1 VTCWLILVEE
11 MKLISEALQQ
21 GHVALDLEAS
31 NFPTAVRLTVKRMV
45 DDGLLPDSLESAVV
59 ENLLEHEQVYPTAIG
74 HAVAVPHAYLDG
86 LDGQV
91 IQLVRLVEPINLGAP
106 DGVPTQF
113 LFFLLGPTGAAS
125 RHIDSVANIARLFS
139 DEEFRYEAG
148 EAASADDLLV
158 ALQRSIGRTETG
170 EMVRPAISESL
181 AYTGKLA
188 GGIVLD
194 IKRRWPHY
202 LDDFREGFHP
212 KCLGSTMFLFFACLA
227 PAVTFGGLMAVET
240 NNQIGAVEM
249 ILASAICGIIYAV
262 FSGTPLIILGGTGPL
277 LIFTAV
283 LYRLCLDY
291 EIEFLPTYAWVGLW
305 SAALLVLLAVTDASS
320 LMRFF
325 TRFTDEIFAA
335 LISLIFIYEAVDKL
349 GRVFVDL
356 DSGGNASENLAA
368 ALLSLVLALG
378 TFYVAMSL
386 SRFRRSSFLLPKVR
400 EFLADFGPAIAMI
413 MMTMVAMVAVNVH
426 SVPLDAL
433 KAPDE
438 FGPTTDRSW
447 SIDLLATPM
456 WARFAALGPALLVTV
471 LVYLDQNITA
481 RIVNSPDHHLH
492 KGDSYHLDL
501 GLVGVLMAICS
512 LIGLPWLV
520 AATVRSLNHV
530 RSLAT
535 LETVVGPGNE
545 TRSQVIHVRENRV
558 TGLMIHLLLGLSLFL
573 LPLLSNIPMAVLYGL
588 FLFMG
593 VVSIGGNQFFERL
606 SLWLKDPKLY
616 PSMHYIRRV
625 ERKRI
630 HLFTLLQLSCLVV
643 LWIVKVS
650 KISAI
655 AIMFPVVIALMVPA
669 RLLSARFF
677 TAEELAALD
686 AEEEPEEEET
696 HWA

>member
-1 VTCWLILVEE
+1 MQSIRT
-11 MKLISEALQQ
+11 ALEQ
-21 GHVALDLEAS
+21 GHLVLNLDAS
-31 NFPTAVRLTVKRMV
+31 DFSSAVRLTVRRMV
-45 DDGLLPDSLESAVV
+45 ADGILPGSLELEVV
-59 ENLLEHEQVYPTAIG
+59 EGLLEHERRSPTAIG
-74 HAVAVPHAYLDG
+74 HASAVPHAYLDG
-86 LDGQV
+86 LDEPI
-91 IQLVRLVEPINLGAP
+91 IQFVRLAHPINLGAP

-113 LFFLLGPTGAAS
+113 LFFLLGPVGAAS
-125 RHIDSVANIARLFS
+125 RHIDSVADIARLIS
-139 DEEFRYEAG
+139 DNEFRYEVGKAS
-148 EAASADDLLV
+148 SADELLV
-158 ALQRSIGRTETG
+158 ALQHSIERTETG
-170 EMVRPAISESL
+170 EAVKPAIPESL

-188 GGIVLD
+188 GGVVLD

-202 LDDFREGFHP
+202 LGDFRDGFHP

-249 ILASAICGIIYAV
+249 ILASAICGTIYAV

-283 LYRLCLDY
+283 LFRLCRDY
-291 EIEFLPTYAWVGLW
+291 EIAFLPTYAWVGLW
-305 SAALLVLLAVTDASS
+305 SAALLVLLAMTDASS

-335 LISLIFIYEAVDKL
+335 LISLIFIYEAIDKL
-349 GRVFVDL
+349 AHVFTDL
-356 DSGGNASENLAA
+356 DSDGNATENLSA
-368 ALLSLVLALG
+368 ALLSLMLAMG

-400 EFLADFGPAIAMI
+400 EFLADFGPAIAMVL
-413 MMTMVAMVAVNVH
+413 MTLVAVVAVKLH
-426 SVPLDAL
+426 AVPLAAL
-433 KAPDE
+433 EAPDE

-456 WARFAALGPALLVTV
+456 WARFAALGPAMLVTV

-481 RIVNSPDHHLH
+481 RIVNSPDHRLH

-501 GLVGVLMAICS
+501 GLVGVLMALCS

-535 LETVVGPGNE
+535 TEEVVGPGNE

-558 TGLMIHLLLGLSLFL
+558 TGLTIHLLLGLTLFL
-573 LPLLSNIPMAVLYGL
+573 LPYLSMIPMAVLYGL

-606 SLWLKDPKLY
+606 SLWLKDPTLY
-616 PSMHYIRRV
+616 PSTHYIRRV
-625 ERKRI
+625 KRNRI
-630 HLFTLLQLSCLVV
+630 HLFTLLQLICLVV

-650 KISAI
+650 KVSAI
-655 AIMFPVVIALMVPA
+655 AIMFPVVIALMVPV

-677 TAEELAALD
+677 TAEELTALD
-686 AEEEPEEEET
+686 ADEEPEET
-696 HWA
+696 HLS